1 MATSEE
7 RMQILKMVAD
17 GTISAQ
23 EGSQLLKALE
33 EGSQP
38 RKPASSSS
46 QPRLFIVRVTDLTT
60 GKDKV
65 NVRFPLGLVNVG
77 VKMGA
82 RFVPSVEGIN
92 HEDILAAIRHGSHG
106 RIVDITDENEGERVE
121 IFIE

>member
-38 RKPASSSS
+38 KKPSFSS

-65 NVRFPLGLVNVG
+65 NVKIPLGLVNVG

-82 RFVPSVEGIN
+82 RFVPAVEGVN
-92 HEDILAAIRHGSHG
+92 EEILSAIRQGSHG
-106 RIVDITDENEGERVE
+106 RIVDVTDESEGERVE
-121 IFIE
+121 IFLE